1 MADISADEVRDFC
14 EKVDSFK
21 ESLLPRQ
28 AALLDAAFKLAW
40 RAVADEPSLE
50 LGFDGC
56 FQAGEADMILAY
68 GQDQAVVLPRLI
80 KGMLRDDRL
89 IK

>member
-1 MADISADEVRDFC
+1 MADISDAEVKEFC
-14 EKVDSFK
+14 DKVDTFK
-21 ESLLPRQ
+21 ESLSPRQ

-40 RAVADEPSLE
+40 RAVADEPSLT

-56 FQAGEADMILAY
+56 FKAGEADMILAY
-68 GQDQAVVLPRLI
+68 GQDQAVVIPRLI